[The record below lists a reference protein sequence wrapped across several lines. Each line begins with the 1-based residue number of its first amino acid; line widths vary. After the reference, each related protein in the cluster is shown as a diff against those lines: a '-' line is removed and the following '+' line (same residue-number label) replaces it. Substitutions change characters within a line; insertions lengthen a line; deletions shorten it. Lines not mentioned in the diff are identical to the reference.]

1 MKHHWLYLFRR
12 ITIRCRKVLFSKK
25 NSKPYLSGDFFS
37 SLADFRVN
45 DLTDLSYLLSFKGNL
60 EVIFC
65 KSELVPELQRR
76 IPSQFQGKI
85 LIAGNSD
92 VEFVEIKDLPLFAFE
107 RFFLQNSMISENT
120 RVFTLPIGIENLSL
134 GQNGLPWL
142 MRSNRAWDSRKNKIL
157 VGPFS
162 PTHEDRDE
170 LMQLDAELPFISKIS
185 FNVSPRQLYRL
196 QTQFKYVACPRG
208 NGIDT
213 HRFWEVLYRGAVP
226 VVKKSNWSSSL
237 KILNLPML
245 EVDSW
250 SGEDLQN
257 AMQNSNISNFKPK
270 DLSSLWAE
278 HWKALFQR

>member
-1 MKHHWLYLFRR
+1 MKVDWLHQFRR
-12 ITIRCRKVLFSKK
+12 IAIRFRKVLFSKK
-25 NSKPYLSGDFFS
+25 NSEPYLSGDFFS

-45 DLTDLSYLLSFKGNL
+45 NLADLSYLLSSKENFKT
-60 EVIFC
+60 IFC
-65 KSELVPELQRR
+65 KSEMVIELKKM
-76 IPSQFQGKI
+76 IPLHFQSKI

-92 VEFVEIKDLPLFAFE
+92 MEFIDINNLPLFAFE
-107 RFFLQNSMISENT
+107 RFFLQNSMISENI
-120 RVFTLPIGIENLSL
+120 RIFTLPIGIENLSL

-142 MRSNRAWDSRKNKIL
+142 MRSNKGWDSRENKIL

-162 PTHEDRDE
+162 PTHNERDE
-170 LMQLDAELPFISKIS
+170 LMLLDDKLPFISKIS
-185 FNVSPRQLYRL
+185 FNLSPRELSRL

-237 KILNLPML
+237 KILSLPML

-250 SGEDLQN
+250 SSEDLQC
-257 AMQNSNISNFKPK
+257 AIESSNISDFKPK
-270 DLSSLWAE
+270 ELSSLWAE
-278 HWKALFQR
+278 HWRALFQR